1 MRRGPAKILFQQPV
15 SAFTPALIAV
25 RCPSELAPLIRAAG
39 GEWEPGGKR
48 WLVRRRRL
56 GPLIRK
62 LRRTTDLLFRH
73 AGIDLDEARE
83 MP

>member
-1 MRRGPAKILFQQPV
+1 MSDLPARIGPAEF
-15 SAFTPALIAV
+15 SAFADAFVAV

-56 GPLIRK
+56 GPLIRN
-62 LRRTTDLLFRH
+62 LQRVTDLLFRH
-73 AGIDLDEARE
+73 AGIDLDNRA
-83 MP
+83 

>member
-1 MRRGPAKILFQQPV
+1 MTVSLPARV
-15 SAFTPALIAV
+15 GSAEFSEFCGMVAV
-25 RCPSELAPLIRAAG
+25 RCPRELAPLIRHAG
-39 GEWEPGGKR
+39 GEWDKGMQR